1 MMKRGAKRPAFDSSS
16 GPSTSTFPSKRVME
30 APSFG
35 LHKAESSNQNLAAA
49 PTSLDPKRAEASHQH
64 VRALNSQ
71 FASWV
76 QSQLQNHPDELWE
89 DGVRNYLSH
98 ASHIMEK
105 FKDVVDWLKANSE
118 KTKIV
123 AKSGLIG
130 DKKPL
135 FGGPE
140 NNKSTVQSESNT
152 MSAKLGPQMSS
163 PFPTTSPQ
171 SSAAPS
177 FFQKTPSTSPSNDQK
192 DSLLEKSKP
201 ALRLDV
207 NNGFLKQPVA
217 PLFSIPSVSSEKENK
232 TSQVAD
238 VSNGFPKPSVPVT
251 FSLPATSNSGPSFSA
266 PAESPFATGFS
277 FSSGLSSGAFST
289 GFSFSSSPS
298 SGAQSFTS
306 SFSPTYSFPGMQSG
320 GTTTSKVEGS
330 IEDDEET
337 EEQKPSSPSVKKSE
351 EIGVVVVHE
360 AKCKVYIKPD
370 NPSEKGWKDMG
381 IGHLSIKTKE
391 GANKATKESKPT
403 IVIRNDVGKILLNA
417 LIYSGIKTNVQKNT
431 VASVFHTSDEAG
443 TVVTRTYLLKLKTA
457 EEAAKLADTIKE
469 SAPSD

>member
-1 MMKRGAKRPAFDSSS
+1 MMKRGAKRPAFDFSSD
-16 GPSTSTFPSKRVME
+16 PSTSTFPSKRVME

-35 LHKAESSNQNLAAA
+35 LYKAESSNQNLAAE

-89 DGVRNYLSH
+89 DGVRDYLSH

-118 KTKIV
+118 KPKTV
-123 AKSGLIG
+123 SKSGLFG

-135 FGGPE
+135 FGGLE

-152 MSAKLGPQMSS
+152 VSIKLGPQMSS
-163 PFPTTSPQ
+163 PLPTTSPP
-171 SSAAPS
+171 SSVAPS

-192 DSLLEKSKP
+192 DSSLENSKP
-201 ALRLDV
+201 AFRLDV
-207 NNGFLKQPVA
+207 NNGFLKQPVS
-217 PLFSIPSVSSEKENK
+217 PLFSFPNVSSEKENK
-232 TSQVAD
+232 TTQEAD
-238 VSNGFPKPSVPVT
+238 VSNGVPKPSVPVT
-251 FSLPATSNSGPSFSA
+251 FSLSGTPNSGLSFST
-266 PAESPFATGFS
+266 PTQSPFASGFS
-277 FSSGLSSGAFST
+277 FSNTQSSGAFST
-289 GFSFSSSPS
+289 GFSFSSAQS
-298 SGAQSFTS
+298 SGAQSLTS
-306 SFSPTYSFPGMQSG
+306 SFSPTFSFSGMQSG
-320 GTTTSKVEGS
+320 GTTTSKVEAS

-381 IGHLSIKTKE
+381 VGHLSIKTKE

-443 TVVTRTYLLKLKTA
+443 TVVTRTYLLKLRTA
-457 EEAAKLADTIKE
+457 EEAAKLADTVKE